1 MNDVIRQLTD
11 HQLPSA
17 ATGVRKGPEPQ
28 SWRCSGKTVDT
39 RHTHTHIHTHY
50 VIYEYIYIDIIK
62 KIHQSCY
69 MSINIYMYYIYI
81 KCVGIGS
88 IYIYTLVY
96 PYLYIYIL

>member
-39 RHTHTHIHTHY
+39 RHTHTYTRIMLY
-50 VIYEYIYIDIIK
+50 MNIYI
-62 KIHQSCY
+62 
-69 MSINIYMYYIYI
+69 
-81 KCVGIGS
+81 
-88 IYIYTLVY
+88 
-96 PYLYIYIL
+96 

>member
-39 RHTHTHIHTHY
+39 RHTHTHTHALC
-50 VIYEYIYIDIIK
+50 YI
-62 KIHQSCY
+62 
-69 MSINIYMYYIYI
+69 
-81 KCVGIGS
+81 
-88 IYIYTLVY
+88 
-96 PYLYIYIL
+96 